1 MTESQGEEK
10 PPMRWIS
17 KAIVPAALLALAAGC
32 TDNGR
37 DGNGN
42 GMFDLSGL
50 TGSSS
55 APDRMAFACND
66 DRMFRVNFNDD
77 GNEAVVD
84 AGDKTYR
91 LDLQDRNGRQRQYEG
106 DRADLVVSGNSARLR
121 VRGDDDYTDCERVR
135 SS

>member
-1 MTESQGEEK
+1 
-10 PPMRWIS
+10 MRWIS

>member
-1 MTESQGEEK
+1 MTDSQRQGK

-37 DGNGN
+37 DGSGN
-42 GMFDLSGL
+42 GLFDLSGL
-50 TGSSS
+50 TGSRSN
-55 APDRMAFACND
+55 PDC
-66 DRMFRVNFNDD
+66 MFRVNFNDH
-77 GNEAVVD
+77 GNEAVLD

-91 LDLQDRNGRQRQYEG
+91 LDLQDPNGRQRQYEG

-135 SS
+135 AS

>member
-1 MTESQGEEK
+1 MTDSQRQGK

-17 KAIVPAALLALAAGC
+17 KAIVPATLLALAAGC

-37 DGNGN
+37 DGSGN
-42 GMFDLSGL
+42 GMFDLSGR

-55 APDRMAFACND
+55 SPDRVAFACND

-84 AGDKTYR
+84 AENRTYR